1 VSAVA
6 AAAPRSDAA
15 SHEAYAERLYE
26 RHQRAIFG
34 FCLKQLRRRE
44 DADDAVQTTFIYAL
58 LSLRRGI
65 VPQFELP
72 WLLTIARNVCSTRR
86 RSGMRRG
93 AYETPQDLDLLQDTL
108 ASPERSDGATAEELR
123 TALSSLP
130 ESQRKALLLREWRGL
145 SYDEIGSELG
155 LSQAATEALLFRA
168 RQNVA
173 QRLGAGVKTLQGL
186 PLLSFLRGLLQ
197 STAAKTV
204 AVGAATALTAVTVPA
219 SDRALHAPTRTTP
232 AAVHADGTS
241 MDVPAPAVQLRAQ
254 APRSATPTRAR
265 HVGGT
270 AASRPRHAAALT
282 DAGRTPAPTRTSDAG
297 APTPPPAAATVV
309 ATPPAAAP
317 AGATVQS
324 VVDTASDAG
333 QVLGLP
339 SSSVPQPA
347 TPTVTLP
354 VELPEGPQIHVP

>member
-1 VSAVA
+1 VSALA
-6 AAAPRSDAA
+6 AAPPRSDAA

-108 ASPERSDGATAEELR
+108 ASPERSGEATAEELR
-123 TALSSLP
+123 MAVSSLP
-130 ESQRKALLLREWRGL
+130 ESQRKALLLREWRGF

-173 QRLGAGVKTLQGL
+173 QRLGAGLKTLQGI
-186 PLLSFLRGLLQ
+186 PLLTFLRGLLQ
-197 STAAKTV
+197 SAAAKTV
-204 AVGAATALTAVTVPA
+204 AVGAATALTVVTVPA
-219 SDRALHAPTRTTP
+219 AERALSASTPTPRP
-232 AAVHADGTS
+232 AAHVAGTTTA
-241 MDVPAPAVQLRAQ
+241 VATPAVQVRPQ
-254 APRSATPTRAR
+254 ARRRAR
-265 HVGGT
+265 PTQAHRVGAT
-270 AASRPRHAAALT
+270 AARPRHTAVPAAGKA
-282 DAGRTPAPTRTSDAG
+282 PASDAG
-297 APTPPPAAATVV
+297 T
-309 ATPPAAAP
+309 TPPAAAAVVTPP
-317 AGATVQS
+317 APAPSGGALQGVI
-324 VVDTASDAG
+324 DTASDAG
-333 QVLGLP
+333 QAVALP
-339 SSSVPQPA
+339 PISVPQITTPA
-347 TPTVTLP
+347 VTLP
-354 VELPEGPQIHVP
+354 VELPAAPQIHIP